1 MARFTFIMSTPREGE
16 LQNVGH
22 RDWLREL
29 TTEFTWMEKGLGKVE
44 RESESW
50 VYARLSHYL
59 RPEMTSWGQSSDKGG
74 GNAARNGPQPL
85 RITIPLSQMTFPHN
99 LLVTL

>member
-59 RPEMTSWGQSSDKGG
+59 RPEMTS
-74 GNAARNGPQPL
+74 
-85 RITIPLSQMTFPHN
+85 
-99 LLVTL
+99 